1 MTKVIAE
8 VYVELQD
15 GTYTAL
21 GTLDYLLEEPYDSVD
36 DTLVFSKVK
45 QDPRAG
51 YNVASGMLEL
61 MGNFI
66 QLSNLKRAGVRLLQK
81 EHMTSYH
88 GNTTT

>member
-15 GTYTAL
+15 GTYMAL

-36 DTLVFSKVK
+36 DILVFSKVK

-51 YNVASGMLEL
+51 YNVAFGMLEL

-66 QLSNLKRAGVRLLQK
+66 PLSNLKRAGVRLLQK
-81 EHMTSYH
+81 ERMTS
-88 GNTTT
+88 

>member
-21 GTLDYLLEEPYDSVD
+21 GTLDYLLDEPYDSVD
-36 DTLVFSKVK
+36 DILVFSKVK

-51 YNVASGMLEL
+51 YNVSSGMLEL

-66 QLSNLKRAGVRLLQK
+66 PLSNLKRAGVRLLQK
-81 EHMTSYH
+81 ERMTS
-88 GNTTT
+88 

>member
-15 GTYTAL
+15 GTYMAL

-36 DTLVFSKVK
+36 DILVFSKVK

-51 YNVASGMLEL
+51 YNVA
-61 MGNFI
+61 
-66 QLSNLKRAGVRLLQK
+66 
-81 EHMTSYH
+81 
-88 GNTTT
+88 